1 MEKELNYD
9 ALVEQ
14 LKASTSAEQAIGV
27 LWVIK
32 EYFCSLEATHTLVL
46 IGRFLWQNQ
55 KLPDTEQI
63 IQRFLHIRNLSSP
76 NFYKI
81 TRMGNVG
88 DVVLLRNN
96 VNPNSDESFYAK
108 DDAAALQYV
117 RDNFGIISIKI
128 MS

>member
-27 LWVIK
+27 LWLIK
-32 EYFCSLEATHTLVL
+32 EYFCSTEATHTLIL
-46 IGRFLWQNQ
+46 IGRFLWNNQ
-55 KLPDTEQI
+55 KLPDVEQI
-63 IQRFLHIRNLSSP
+63 IQRFLHVRSVSSP

-81 TRMGNVG
+81 TRMGNGG
-88 DVVLLRNN
+88 DVVLLKNN

-117 RDNFGIISIKI
+117 LDNFGITLTKI
-128 MS
+128 GT